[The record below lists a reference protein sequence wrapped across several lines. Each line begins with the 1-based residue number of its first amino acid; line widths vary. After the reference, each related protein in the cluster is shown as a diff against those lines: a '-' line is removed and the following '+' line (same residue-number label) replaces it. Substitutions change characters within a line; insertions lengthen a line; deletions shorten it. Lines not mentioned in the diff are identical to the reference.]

1 MPKEVPKKRVK
12 TPRRPPDQV
21 RGLELAKHKL
31 KIRTQ
36 KEEIDKLTRSI
47 KTQNVLIA
55 RLEGMVKYLTRTAKS
70 EEKGDSPQ

>member
-1 MPKEVPKKRVK
+1 MPKAVPKKRAK

-36 KEEIDKLTRSI
+36 KEEIDKLKRSI
-47 KTQNVLIA
+47 KELRSKSA
-55 RLEGMVKYLTRTAKS
+55 MV
-70 EEKGDSPQ
+70 EESGDG

>member
-1 MPKEVPKKRVK
+1 MPKAVPKKRAT

-36 KEEIDKLTRSI
+36 KEELDKLKRSI
-47 KTQNVLIA
+47 KELRSKSAMV
-55 RLEGMVKYLTRTAKS
+55 EG
-70 EEKGDSPQ
+70 E